1 MRRCIL
7 LLAVAARDVATYTD
21 PLDGRQYRAYEVTD
35 GDDIPNVGGEL
46 VRKAQRLA
54 QEWDEDELRAEL
66 DLSELQLATGK
77 LDLLRAMHHVYEYG
91 D

>member
-1 MRRCIL
+1 M
-7 LLAVAARDVATYTD
+7 
-21 PLDGRQYRAYEVTD
+21 GW
-35 GDDIPNVGGEL
+35 EL

-54 QEWDEDELRAEL
+54 QEWDEDELR
-66 DLSELQLATGK
+66 DNFNLSELQFVTGK